1 MLEADLFIEGIE
13 RELSSVVCAAQGGH
27 IAPHHTGVRLAIIL
41 TVPLPIL
48 LHNLQEHSTS
58 TGPGVNVAQ
67 QKEAKASGLCR
78 RRLHST
84 MVNQKSDCKLLQ
96 SCEQLPAPKKR

>member
-1 MLEADLFIEGIE
+1 MVGGGVLEADLFIEGIE

-27 IAPHHTGVRLAIIL
+27 IAPHHTGVRLAIKL

-48 LHNLQEHSTS
+48 LHNLQEHSTP

-67 QKEAKASGLCR
+67 QKATPLNNGESEI
-78 RRLHST
+78 RL
-84 MVNQKSDCKLLQ
+84 
-96 SCEQLPAPKKR
+96 